1 MVAQRLLITGSAGY
15 IGGTVL
21 AQLLKSTFSN
31 VQALSVSALVR
42 HQDQA
47 DLLAQ
52 KGVIPILFESLDET
66 DVLRKLASEHDAVIH
81 VVDGLH
87 HGSAEA
93 FIQGLSERKKT
104 TGKAG
109 IYIHTSGAS
118 NVAEFPISKQYRGTH
133 VFSDKEDILSYE
145 KSRDI
150 EEPYINRTI
159 DLMVAERGKGLGVET
174 YSISPPLVFVGG
186 LTYFKTLSG
195 GQLPML
201 MRSALANGHA
211 QYVGEG
217 AGRWSH
223 VHVQDLAAL
232 YEVILAKALSG
243 EIPSN
248 DRRIFFAETGSSS
261 FLQTAKAI
269 GKAGFALGA
278 LASAEPVSTSL
289 EKVAQEIF
297 HGQAQWAEIVIA
309 SEALVSAELSR
320 ECGWKPIKSEKDWE
334 ATFEEEFRLVIDVV
348 AHQG

>member
-21 AQLLKSTFSN
+21 VQLLKSTFSN

-66 DVLRKLASEHDAVIH
+66 DLLRKLASEHDAVIH

-93 FIQGLSERKKT
+93 FIQVSKNHK
-104 TGKAG
+104 
-109 IYIHTSGAS
+109 TSGAS

-159 DLMVAERGKGLGVET
+159 DLMVAERGRRLGVET
-174 YSISPPLVFVGG
+174 YSISPPLVFG
-186 LTYFKTLSG
+186 LGTGYFKTLSA

-232 YEVILAKALSG
+232 YEVILAKALSE
-243 EIPSN
+243 EIPSD

-334 ATFEEEFRLVIDVV
+334 ATFEEEFRLVIDAA

>member
-81 VVDGLH
+81 V
-87 HGSAEA
+87 
-93 FIQGLSERKKT
+93 
-104 TGKAG
+104 
-109 IYIHTSGAS
+109 TSGAS

-174 YSISPPLVFVGG
+174 YSISPPLVFG
-186 LTYFKTLSG
+186 LGTGYFKTLSG